1 MVHIKN
7 KQKQNLKESG
17 TLELAKMLRSWLK
30 RQSEECSL
38 TAFSAWTL
46 DLIWSKRRSVCVC
59 VCVRERE
66 KERKRERERETKS
79 ETPII
84 WRLDT
89 ASGYLLVFT
98 LLSSSCWHTSSTCPC
113 ISCLLLHTVLED
125 HLLSCPW
132 FQHSHICWWHQNLYL
147 IFTALL
153 SFRFVSQW
161 LCGCRPKVSLR
172 LVKLSI

>member
-66 KERKRERERETKS
+66 RKKERERERDQVRDTHHLETWHS
-79 ETPII
+79 FWVSFSLYPS
-84 WRLDT
+84 LFF
-89 ASGYLLVFT
+89 LLAHLFN
-98 LLSSSCWHTSSTCPC
+98 LS
-113 ISCLLLHTVLED
+113 L
-125 HLLSCPW
+125 HLLSPSPHCPRRSPP
-132 FQHSHICWWHQNLYL
+132 FMSMISTLTYLLMAPKSLLNIYSSPELQIC
-147 IFTALL
+147 IPVALW
-153 SFRFVSQW
+153 VSSSSV
-161 LCGCRPKVSLR
+161 P
-172 LVKLSI
+172 